1 MTTTAGW
8 YDDKGR
14 QMVEATT
21 SSARAC
27 FYLGSAIGLLTG
39 LAALPTTALPSSVLK
54 PQWDVRAVLT
64 KPFPSA
70 VRLYGEGWQFEV
82 VADPSQA
89 ASLSG
94 SVDGVPFTITLDAL
108 PAPQPQL
115 LSWSVVD
122 TMLFRSSPVQRLSV
136 NVNGAYPAGGI
147 ELPRELKD
155 ADYYDT
161 EDITSAYRWEVWEN
175 TLHAIRKDSG
185 TEVAA
190 GTNIVDSFILFISG
204 HIY

>member
-1 MTTTAGW
+1 
-8 YDDKGR
+8 
-14 QMVEATT
+14 MVEATT

-27 FYLGSAIGLLTG
+27 FYLGDTAGLITS
-39 LAALPTTALPSSVLK
+39 LAVSPTTALPSSILK
-54 PQWDVRAVLT
+54 AQWAVRAVLT
-64 KPFPSA
+64 KPFPASI
-70 VRLYGEGWQFEV
+70 RSYGEGWQFEV

-89 ASLSG
+89 ASLTG
-94 SVDGVPFTITLDAL
+94 SVDGVPFTVQLDPL
-108 PAPQPQL
+108 PTPTPSL
-115 LSWSVVD
+115 LAWSVID
-122 TMLFRSSPVQRLSV
+122 TMLFRNSPVQRLSV
-136 NVNGAYPAGGI
+136 TVSGAYPNGGI
-147 ELPRELKD
+147 ELPRELRG